1 MPRGRRTLLIIDEA
15 QNLSLAIL
23 EELRM
28 LSNINAD
35 KDQVLQMILSGQPEL
50 KEKLKRQELR
60 QFAQRVAVDYELLPL
75 DAEETAHYVTTRLQ
89 IAGRDAPLF
98 TPEAIELLHRHT
110 QGIPRRINILCD
122 MALVYG
128 YAGQQQQIDAELLE
142 EVIGDKARTGIF
154 TDPVPL
160 LGDVV
165 PDADESPGP
174 ARGQR
179 EARQAELAGSVW
191 KKLTPGFCSCLPL
204 FSMTKERSP
213 MRGNEIMVGLLWHSV
228 SSNNMGVGALTL
240 SHMKILEGECKKFGK
255 EPKFILF
262 GTSGR
267 RANYSEG
274 FDERIFRIEKVTR
287 KNLIDPRSE
296 IHKLFR
302 QCAIVFDLGEG
313 DSFSDIYGW
322 RRYSVHALSK
332 MCCML
337 HGIPLVL
344 APQTIGPFDNRLNRL
359 VARIL
364 MGRAR
369 KTFCRDHLS
378 KEYAEKMGVK
388 NAELVTDV
396 AFALPFEDQKSRYQ
410 DGKIHVGM
418 NVSGLLYRGG
428 YTGDNMFSLKMDYPH
443 LIDRLI
449 DYFLQQK
456 NCSLH
461 LVAHVTGSMEDG
473 VSDNPEDDHVI
484 NLQIKRKFPELILEK
499 FLSLQ

>member
-1 MPRGRRTLLIIDEA
+1 
-15 QNLSLAIL
+15 
-23 EELRM
+23 
-28 LSNINAD
+28 
-35 KDQVLQMILSGQPEL
+35 
-50 KEKLKRQELR
+50 
-60 QFAQRVAVDYELLPL
+60 
-75 DAEETAHYVTTRLQ
+75 
-89 IAGRDAPLF
+89 
-98 TPEAIELLHRHT
+98 
-110 QGIPRRINILCD
+110 
-122 MALVYG
+122 
-128 YAGQQQQIDAELLE
+128 
-142 EVIGDKARTGIF
+142 
-154 TDPVPL
+154 
-160 LGDVV
+160 
-165 PDADESPGP
+165 
-174 ARGQR
+174 
-179 EARQAELAGSVW
+179 
-191 KKLTPGFCSCLPL
+191 
-204 FSMTKERSP
+204 

-499 FLSLQ
+499 IPVSPIEAKSLISGYDFFVGSRMHACIAAFSAGVPVIPVAYSRKFKGLFDSIGYPHVADCQEESEEAVFNKVTQGFHERARLKEQVDAGNLRAVQKLDHYRAEIAEMIRVLA